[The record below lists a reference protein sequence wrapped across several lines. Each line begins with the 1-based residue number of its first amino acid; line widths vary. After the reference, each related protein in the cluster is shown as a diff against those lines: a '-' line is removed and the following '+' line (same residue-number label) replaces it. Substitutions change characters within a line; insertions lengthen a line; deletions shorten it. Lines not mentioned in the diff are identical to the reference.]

1 MVKKEYIELGAV
13 LKHQRKMRGCG
24 LSPEDDYWD
33 YAVLAE
39 DIESIPAADVVEV
52 VRCKD
57 CKRWMINTGI
67 ADSPN
72 GHCFEHGICTNG
84 HDFCSYGKRKEATP

>member
-1 MVKKEYIELGAV
+1 MAEKEYINKLPIIRDLTAMKSEYDAISLDGIIKA
-13 LKHQRKMRGCG
+13 LM
-24 LSPEDDYWD
+24 E
-33 YAVLAE
+33 A
-39 DIESIPAADVVEV
+39 PAADVDEV

-57 CKRWMINTGI
+57 CTAWVRNTGI

-84 HDFCSYGKRKEATP
+84 HDFCSYGERKEATP